1 MSVRVVPAGGWPDDD
16 PPPVPPGGLPDRII
30 SDRQSTP
37 VIELRGV
44 RLPVG
49 PGRPRP
55 DQEPRTSLDLKVGR
69 GELVTLTGQ
78 PRSGRSA
85 LLNVLGLLDRPA
97 AGTYLLNGVDTT
109 RLGDRDRSALRGR
122 QIGFVF
128 QRKMLLPTRS
138 VLDNVMLPL
147 RYTGLRRRQRAVV
160 ARSSL
165 DRVGLAASA
174 ALLTWQLSA
183 DELAL
188 CAIARALV
196 TQPSL
201 LLCDEPTAG
210 TGQATAAMIIGVLA
224 GLHREGRTILIATAD
239 QLAAAYS
246 SRTIE
251 LGQPETSLPARPP
264 GLTSATRDTAAI
276 TDAQAGPP

>member
-1 MSVRVVPAGGWPDDD
+1 MPAGGWPEND
-16 PPPVPPGGLPDRII
+16 PPPVPPEGLPDRII
-30 SDRQSTP
+30 ANRQPTP

-44 RLPVG
+44 RLPAG
-49 PGRPRP
+49 TGRPRP
-55 DQEPRTSLDLKVGR
+55 DQARRTSLDLKVGR

-147 RYTGLRRRQRAVV
+147 RYTGLRRRQRTTV
-160 ARSSL
+160 ALNSL

-174 ALLTWQLSA
+174 SLLTWQLSA

-210 TGQATAAMIIGVLA
+210 VEQETAARVIGLLA
-224 GLHREGRTILIATAD
+224 SLHREGRTIVLATAD

-246 SRTIE
+246 SRSIE
-251 LGQPETSLPARPP
+251 LGRPGTSLTAPPP
-264 GLTSATRDTAAI
+264 GLTAAI
-276 TDAQAGPP
+276 TETQAGSQP